1 MSRVY
6 WVCTAV
12 GVGNSIGINDKEER
26 VCRLGTAYA
35 AKLNTRVVDRWPI
48 LQR

>member
-12 GVGNSIGINDKEER
+12 GVGNGIGIDDKEER
-26 VCRLGTAYA
+26 VCRLGIAYV
-35 AKLNTRVVDRWPI
+35 AKLNIRVINRWPV
-48 LQR
+48 L